1 MEPHYYK
8 VNLGW
13 HYARLGQL
21 SAPGLT
27 DTIDVATPP
36 EFPKGM
42 PDVWSPEHLL
52 VAAVVGCF
60 MTTFLAVAENSKL
73 DFDDFDCSAKGKL
86 ENINNKWQIS
96 KVALSPKLLLTDE
109 NDLEK
114 AQRVLHKTEKACLIT
129 NSIRAQVTMQPT
141 IQFSVKEYD

>member
-1 MEPHYYK
+1 MGPHYYE

-13 HYARLGQL
+13 QYARLGQL

-27 DTIDVATPP
+27 DTIDVAIPP

-73 DFDDFDCSAKGKL
+73 DFDDFDCSAIGKL
-86 ENINNKWQIS
+86 ERVDNRLQITD
-96 KVALSPKLLLTDE
+96 VALTPKLLLTDE
-109 NDLEK
+109 SDLEK
-114 AQRVLHKTEKACLIT
+114 AQQVLQKTQKECLIT
-129 NSIRAQVTMQPT
+129 NSIRAQVTIQPT
-141 IQFSVKEYD
+141 IRFAVKAYD